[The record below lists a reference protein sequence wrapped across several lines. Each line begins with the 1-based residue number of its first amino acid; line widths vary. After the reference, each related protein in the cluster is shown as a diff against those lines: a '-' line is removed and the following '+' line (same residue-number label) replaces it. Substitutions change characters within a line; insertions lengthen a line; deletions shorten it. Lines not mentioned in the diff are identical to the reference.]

1 MTLSVRFLGKPP
13 TLANPSTHP
22 GQKGQ
27 LNLAPIGANWSQLL
41 IFN

>member
-1 MTLSVRFLGKPP
+1 MTLSERFLGKPP

-27 LNLAPIGANWSQLL
+27 LYLAPIGANCFKLL
-41 IFN
+41 ILT